1 MLPYCLKC
9 RKNTQNKNPKVI
21 ILLSKCVVCDSKK
34 SKFSKEQE
42 ASEFL
47 SSLGIRHLLIKFLY

>member
-42 ASEFL
+42 ANGFL